1 MHQTEYS
8 VSETW
13 LDSFGHVNNAR
24 YLEIYEQARWDWLHV
39 AGMSAAGIHAS
50 GIGPVVLQANLR
62 FIRELLPRQVIVI
75 SSHCSAIDKK
85 IITLT
90 QQMHFKDSQE
100 LASELV
106 LTAGIMD
113 LKARK
118 LILPP
123 DEWLAAFS

>member
-1 MHQTEYS
+1 M
-8 VSETW
+8 
-13 LDSFGHVNNAR
+13 
-24 YLEIYEQARWDWLHV
+24 
-39 AGMSAAGIHAS
+39 
-50 GIGPVVLQANLR
+50 
-62 FIRELLPRQVIVI
+62 I